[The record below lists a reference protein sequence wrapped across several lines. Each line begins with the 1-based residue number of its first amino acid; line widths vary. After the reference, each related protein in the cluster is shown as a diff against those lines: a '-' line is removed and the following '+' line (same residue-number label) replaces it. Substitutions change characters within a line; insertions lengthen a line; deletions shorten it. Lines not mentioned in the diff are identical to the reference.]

1 MSNITPGSPH
11 QLAEDLRAVLGRL
24 KRRLRE
30 QVPAGDLSLSQ
41 RSVLHQLDREG
52 PATVT
57 TLARA
62 EGMRPQSMGA
72 IVAALQAAGML
83 EGRPD
88 PGDGRQTL
96 FSLTAASRE
105 WIAASRAARR
115 DWLIQ
120 ALQERL
126 SAQERAQIEGAVALL
141 RRLAGP

>member
-1 MSNITPGSPH
+1 MTGHSPANPH
-11 QLAEDLRAVLGRL
+11 QLAEELRAVLGRL

-88 PGDGRQTL
+88 PGDGRQTM

-115 DWLIQ
+115 DWLLQ

-126 SAQERAQIEGAVALL
+126 SAEERAQIESAVALL

>member
-1 MSNITPGSPH
+1 MTGRTSKNLH
-11 QLAEDLRAVLGRL
+11 QLADELRTVLGRL
-24 KRRLRE
+24 KRRMRE
-30 QVPAGDLSLSQ
+30 QLPAGDLNASQ
-41 RSVLHQLDREG
+41 RAVLRQLDRDG

-72 IVAALQAAGML
+72 IVAALQASGLL

-105 WIAASRAARR
+105 RIAAGRAARR
-115 DWLIQ
+115 DWLLQ

-126 SAQERAQIEGAVALL
+126 SAEERAQLEGAVALL
-141 RRLAGP
+141 QRLAGP